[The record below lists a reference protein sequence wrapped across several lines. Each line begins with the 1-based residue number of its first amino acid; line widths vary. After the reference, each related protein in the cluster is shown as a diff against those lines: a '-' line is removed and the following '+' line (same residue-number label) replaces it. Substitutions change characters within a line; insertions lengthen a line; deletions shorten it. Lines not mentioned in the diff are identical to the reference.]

1 MSLGQLML
9 VVVAAALVN
18 NFVLVQ
24 FLGLCPF
31 VGASRRLEGAVGMGL
46 ATGLVLTTASGLSYL
61 VDHFLLIPFHVEYLR
76 LLAFILVIGAAV
88 QVTEHLIRRLSPVLY
103 RVLGLYIPLIA
114 SNCAVLGV
122 ALLNTSARRSL
133 IAALFYGTGAALGFG
148 LVLVML
154 AGLRERLE
162 TADVPE
168 IFRGSA
174 IAFITAG
181 IMSLAFLGF
190 SGFARL

>member
-1 MSLGQLML
+1 MTEL
-9 VVVAAALVN
+9 VLIIVAAALVN

-31 VGASRRLEGAVGMGL
+31 MGASRRVEGALGMGF
-46 ATGLVLTTASGLSYL
+46 ATGLVLTVASGLSYL
-61 VDHFLLIPFHVEYLR
+61 IDRFLLIPNDLEYLR
-76 LLAFILVIGAAV
+76 LISFILVIGAAV
-88 QVTEHLIRRLSPVLY
+88 QLTEQVVRKSSPLLY

-122 ALLNTSARRSL
+122 ALLNSTASRSL
-133 IAALFYGTGAALGFG
+133 IAALFYGAGAALGFG
-148 LVLVML
+148 IVLALL
-154 AGLRERLE
+154 AGIRERLE
-162 TADVPE
+162 FADVPKP
-168 IFRGSA
+168 FQGAS

-190 SGFARL
+190 AGFARL

>member
-1 MSLGQLML
+1 VQVLL
-9 VVVAAALVN
+9 VVIAAALVN

-31 VGASRRLEGAVGMGL
+31 MGASRRLEGAVGMAL

-61 VDHFLLIPFHVEYLR
+61 VDRVLLAPFDLEYLR
-76 LLAFILVIGAAV
+76 LVAFILVIGAAV
-88 QVTEHLIRRLSPVLY
+88 QLTELLVRRLAPTLN
-103 RVLGLYIPLIA
+103 RILGLYIPLIA

-122 ALLNTSARRSL
+122 ALLNSTANRSL
-133 IAALFYGTGAALGFG
+133 LAALFYGAGAALGFG
-148 LVLVML
+148 VVLAML
-154 AGLRERLE
+154 GGLRERLE
-162 TADVPE
+162 HADVPRP
-168 IFRGSA
+168 FRGNA
-174 IAFITAG
+174 IALVTAG

>member
-1 MSLGQLML
+1 VTEL
-9 VVVAAALVN
+9 VLIVVAAALVN

-31 VGASRRLEGAVGMGL
+31 MGASRRLEGAVGMGL

-61 VDHFLLIPFHVEYLR
+61 IDRFLLIPLDLEYLR
-76 LLAFILVIGAAV
+76 LLSFILVIGAAV
-88 QVTEHLIRRLSPVLY
+88 QLTELLVRKSSPLLY

-122 ALLNTSARRSL
+122 ALLNSAASRSL
-133 IAALFYGTGAALGFG
+133 VAALFYGAGAALGFS
-148 LVLVML
+148 LVLALL

-162 TADVPE
+162 DADIPKP
-168 IFRGSA
+168 FRGTA
-174 IAFITAG
+174 IAFVTAG

-190 SGFARL
+190 TGFARL